1 MGPPSYTKSGT
12 FTPQFQLGATATQ
25 RQGRDLSRRRWRPTD
40 KNSRSSTTM
49 GDIVVEVVIDQV
61 TSRVALILIIHLVV
75 ERLGIPE
82 ILGREISGIQIT
94 VARL

>member
-1 MGPPSYTKSGT
+1 
-12 FTPQFQLGATATQ
+12 
-25 RQGRDLSRRRWRPTD
+25 
-40 KNSRSSTTM
+40 M